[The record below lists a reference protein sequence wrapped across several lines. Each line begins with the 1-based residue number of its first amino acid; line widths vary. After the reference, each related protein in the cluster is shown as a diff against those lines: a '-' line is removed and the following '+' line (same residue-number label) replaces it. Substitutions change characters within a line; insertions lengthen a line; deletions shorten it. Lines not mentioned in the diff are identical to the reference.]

1 MGSSFKGADASATTT
16 SEINPSPV
24 EHTTPNSSDEKLRQI
39 DVATAIADLDK
50 IQHNHQWDP
59 NLPQEK
65 LDAVKSALKHG
76 DIKEIAEVDL
86 LFTEDSPYEEVRAAV
101 RNTDGGEVACTVR
114 AWILGMIFV
123 TLGSGLNMLLS
134 MRSPMVNFP
143 ALVVVLLAYP
153 VGCLWAKFM
162 PTKVFNT
169 FGLQWTFNPGPF
181 TIKEHTVI
189 TIMSNVS
196 ISYAYST
203 DALLALQGKPFY
215 NINLGWG
222 FALIFTL
229 SSQLIGISLS
239 GIFRRFLVYP
249 AAMMWPTQFSYTSLF
264 YALHDKRK
272 SDGATANGWTM
283 SRYRYFFI
291 VTAGMFC
298 YYWIPGVLWQGL
310 SVFAFITW
318 IKPDNIVLNQ
328 LFGGFTGLSL
338 IPITFDWTYV
348 SAYLYDPLV
357 ATTEAH
363 VNTLIGLFFFVMI
376 TTIGITYSGAIY
388 AEYLPLVTSQ
398 TYDNTQNAYN
408 VSKILGDNFT
418 LDLDKYRAYSPLFL
432 SPTLA
437 LNYGLSFAALT
448 ASLVHVALFYGK
460 EIWYRLKTARNQ
472 EPDIHLKLMKKY
484 VEAPEWWYFAL
495 FLFSLALGLG
505 TVLGYDSQLPWWGFF
520 ISVIIAMVFVIPTCM
535 IMAMSNIMLSL
546 NVISPFIAGFIFP
559 GRPIGVMIFKVFSTI
574 TLGQAQTYESAQ
586 ITNMRQTSDLK
597 LAHYMKVPPRVTFW
611 CQVVASIWAVF
622 VQIAVMNWTLGAIPD
637 VCSNTQPSHF
647 TCPNGRAFF
656 SSSIVWGVLG
666 PERMFGPG
674 SMYATFNW
682 FWLIGA
688 GTPVLLWFL
697 ARKLKVRL
705 ARHLNAPIMFG
716 AMAWL
721 PPATPISFSSWA
733 FWGLVFNWG
742 IRKRFNGWWHN
753 YNYVTAAALD
763 AGLILSTIVIF
774 FAITLPGVTIP
785 QWWGNVDVFNTADA
799 SYTAWLKTVPDGEQ
813 FGPSTW

>member
-1 MGSSFKGADASATTT
+1 MGFSFKGADACSTPT
-16 SEINPSPV
+16 SDINPSPV
-24 EHTTPNSSDEKLRQI
+24 RDMTSSSSDEKPGGK

-65 LDAVKSALKHG
+65 LDAVKSALEHG
-76 DIKEIAEVDL
+76 DVKEITETDL

-153 VGCLWAKFM
+153 VGCLWAKVM

-169 FGLQWTFNPGPF
+169 FGLRWTFNPGPF

-189 TIMSNVS
+189 TIMSNVC
-196 ISYAYST
+196 ISYAYAT

-222 FALIFTL
+222 FAFIFTL

-249 AAMMWPTQFSYTSLF
+249 AAMLWPNQFSYTSLF
-264 YALHDKRK
+264 YALHDKSK
-272 SDGATANGWTM
+272 SDGVAANGWTI

-310 SVFAFITW
+310 SVFAFVTW

-348 SAYLYDPLV
+348 SAYLLDPLV

-363 VNTLIGLFFFVMI
+363 VNTLIGLFFFVTI
-376 TTIGITYSGAIY
+376 ATIGITYSGALY
-388 AEYLPLVTSQ
+388 SDYLPLVTSQ

-408 VSKILGDNFT
+408 VSKILGDRFT
-418 LDLDKYRAYSPLFL
+418 LDLDKYHAYSPLFL

-448 ASLVHVALFYGK
+448 ASVVHVGLFNGK

-484 VEAPEWWYFAL
+484 AEAPEWWYFVL
-495 FLFSLALGLG
+495 LVISLALGLG

-520 ISVIIAMVFVIPTCM
+520 VSVIVAMVFVIPTCM
-535 IMAMSNIMLSL
+535 IMAMSNITLSL

-559 GRPIGVMIFKVFSTI
+559 GRPVGVMIFKVFSTI
-574 TLGQAQTYESAQ
+574 TLGQAQTYVSG
-586 ITNMRQTSDLK
+586 TSDLK

-622 VQIAVMNWTLGAIPD
+622 VQIAVMNWTLGALPD

-656 SSSIVWGVLG
+656 SASIVWGVLG

-674 SMYATFNW
+674 SMYAKFNW

-697 ARKLKVRL
+697 SRKLKIGVT
-705 ARHLNAPIMFG
+705 RHLNAPIMFG

-733 FWGLVFNWG
+733 FWGLVFNWA
-742 IRKRFNGWWHN
+742 IRKRFNGWWHT

-799 SYTAWLKTVPDGEQ
+799 TYTAWLKTVPDGGK
-813 FGPSTW
+813 FGPATW

>member
-1 MGSSFKGADASATTT
+1 MGFPFGRINASDKAT
-16 SEINPSPV
+16 SEISPNPAESA
-24 EHTTPNSSDEKLRQI
+24 TPNSSNEKLRDI
-39 DVATAIADLDK
+39 DVTTAIKDLNQ
-50 IQHNHQWDP
+50 IQHAHQWDP

-65 LDAVKSALKHG
+65 LDAVNSALKHG
-76 DIKEIAEVDL
+76 DVKEIIEADS
-86 LFTEDSPYEEVRAAV
+86 LFSEDSPYEEVRAAV

-143 ALVVVLLAYP
+143 ALVVVLLVYP
-153 VGCLWAKFM
+153 VGSLWAKIM
-162 PTKVFNT
+162 PTRVFKT
-169 FGLQWTFNPGPF
+169 FGQEWTLNTGPF
-181 TIKEHTVI
+181 TIKEHVVV

-215 NINLGWG
+215 NLNLGWG
-222 FALIFTL
+222 FSLMFTL

-239 GIFRRFLVYP
+239 GMFRRFLIYP
-249 AAMMWPTQFSYTSLF
+249 AAMMWPSQFSYTSLF
-264 YALHDKRK
+264 YALHDKSK
-272 SDGATANGWTM
+272 SDGTQSNGWVI

-291 VTAGMFC
+291 VMSGMFC

-310 SVFAFITW
+310 SVFAFVTW
-318 IKPDNIVLNQ
+318 IKPENPVLNQ
-328 LFGGFTGLSL
+328 LFGGFTGLSF
-338 IPITFDWTYV
+338 IPLTFDWTYV
-348 SAYLYDPLV
+348 SAYLQDPLL
-357 ATTEAH
+357 APTYAH
-363 VNTLIGLFFFVMI
+363 VNTLIGLVCFVLIPCVGMAY
-376 TTIGITYSGAIY
+376 TGSLYSD
-388 AEYLPLVTSQ
+388 YLPLVTSQ
-398 TYDNTQNAYN
+398 TYDNTQKAYN
-408 VSKILGDNFT
+408 VSKILGDSFT
-418 LDLDKYRAYSPLFL
+418 LDLDKYHNYSPLFL
-432 SPTLA
+432 SPSLA

-448 ASLVHVALFYGK
+448 AALVHTTLFNGK
-460 EIWYRLKTARNQ
+460 EIWYRFKTARNQ

-484 VEAPEWWYFAL
+484 REAPEWWYYAL
-495 FLFSLALGLG
+495 LIVSIAFGLA
-505 TVLGYDSQLPWWGFF
+505 TVLTYDSQLPWWGFF
-520 ISVIIAMVFVIPTCM
+520 VSVILALLFVIPTCM
-535 IMAMSNIMLSL
+535 VMAVSTIQLSL

-559 GRPIGVMIFKVFSTI
+559 GRPIAVMIFKVFSTI
-574 TLGQAQTYESAQ
+574 TLGQAQTYS
-586 ITNMRQTSDLK
+586 TDLK
-597 LAHYMKVPPRVTFW
+597 TAHYMKIPPRVTFW
-611 CQVVASIWAVF
+611 CQVIASIWAVF

-637 VCSNTQPSHF
+637 VCSISQPSHF
-647 TCPNGRAFF
+647 SCPNGRAFF

-674 SMYATFNW
+674 SMYVNFNW

-688 GTPVLLWFL
+688 AFPVVLWFL
-697 ARKLKVRL
+697 SRKLNVGF

-733 FWGLVFNWG
+733 IFGLIFNYA
-742 IRKRFNGWWHN
+742 IRKKFGGWWRT

-785 QWWGNVDVFNTADA
+785 QWWGNVDVFNTLDA
-799 SYTAWLKTVPDGEQ
+799 SYTGWLKTVPEGEK
-813 FGPSTW
+813 FGPATW